1 VVKALAFAVPGA
13 LTIPTGGYGYAR
25 RMIGELSALGW
36 QTQVLDLGS
45 EFPWPSADMRV
56 QADAA
61 LRAVPQDVPLVVDGL
76 AYGVLPEIA
85 QRLRHSHCLVALVHH
100 PLALESGLRA
110 DQCAALHAS
119 EATALESARHVI
131 VSSGTTKRLLV
142 SDFSVPAERVS
153 VVAPGTDR
161 GALRVRS
168 GNEHVSLLAVGSV
181 VPRKGYDLLVAALA
195 RMLDL
200 SWSLV
205 IAGDCSRSAGTV
217 QELKREIHRLGLG
230 ERVRLYGAAQPG
242 EIARLYEASDVFVL
256 PTRYEGYG
264 MAYAEALAHGLPVIG
279 TLAGAVPETVP
290 EGAGILVPVDD
301 IDALACALRRMIEHP
316 AERERFAAKARA
328 SSFPSWPEQAM
339 RFSQVVERKVLESR
353 A

>member
-25 RMIGELSALGW
+25 RIIAELNGLGW
-36 QTQVLDLGS
+36 DTQVLDLGS
-45 EFPWPSADMRV
+45 EFPWPSADTRA

-61 LRAVPQDVPLVVDGL
+61 LRAVPAAVPLVVDGL
-76 AYGVLPEIA
+76 AYGVLPEVA
-85 QRLRHSHCLVALVHH
+85 ESLRDTHRLVAMVHH

-110 DQCAALHAS
+110 EQCAALHAS
-119 EATALESARHVI
+119 EVAALECARHVI
-131 VSSGTTKRLLV
+131 VSSATTKRLLI
-142 SDFSVPAERVS
+142 SDFNVPAEQVS

-161 GALRVRS
+161 GAPRLRSR
-168 GNEHVSLLAVGSV
+168 NEHVRLLAVGSV

-195 RMLDL
+195 RIFDL
-200 SWSLV
+200 PWSLV
-205 IAGDCSRSAGTV
+205 IAGDCSRSPDTV
-217 QELKREIHRLGLG
+217 QELKHEIHRLGL
-230 ERVRLYGAAQPG
+230 EQRVRLHGAATSD
-242 EIARLYEASDVFVL
+242 EVVCLYESSDVFVL

-264 MAYAEALAHGLPVIG
+264 MVYAEAVAHGLPVIG

-301 IDALACALRRMIEHP
+301 VDALACALRRMIEHP

-328 SSFPSWPEQAM
+328 SSFPSWREQAM
-339 RFSQVVERKVLESR
+339 RFGKVLESEVLESL